1 MVRKI
6 KAFTLIELLV
16 VIAIM
21 AIILGIA
28 IPNFLKWKKQKSI
41 ESDTKQIYA
50 FIQKARAKAFTEK
63 EDLTVQAVG
72 NKICLYQGSTQI
84 ECKNLENKFSGT
96 INIYK
101 RGYFSK
107 SNIHIQDSSTSTAN
121 YDCIVVSTVR
131 VKLGKWNGSSCKA
144 L

>member
-6 KAFTLIELLV
+6 KAFTLLELLV

-28 IPNFLKWKKQKSI
+28 IPNFFKWKKQKSI

-63 EDLTVQAVG
+63 EDLTIQATG
-72 NKICLYQGSTQI
+72 NKICLYQGNTQI
-84 ECKNLENKFSGT
+84 ECKDLENKFSGT

-107 SNIHIQDSSTSTAN
+107 SNIHIQDSSTITAN
-121 YDCIVVSTVR
+121 YDCIAVSTLR
-131 VKLGKWNGSSCKA
+131 VKLGKWDGSSCKA